1 MTVEKNSI
9 VVQSKE
15 QYSAMMDGEIVMIDI
30 EQGKYYGL
38 DGVGIRIWN
47 HLAQPRRVSDLC
59 ELLLAEYDVAPASC
73 EVDVLR
79 FLNEMETQRLI
90 ESRPDWVADIGA

>member
-1 MTVEKNSI
+1 MTIEIHSI
-9 VVQSKE
+9 VVQSTE

-30 EQGKYYGL
+30 NRGQYYGL

-47 HLAQPRRVSDLC
+47 HLTQPRRVSELC

-73 EVDVLR
+73 EADVLR

-90 ESRPDWVADIGA
+90 ESCPD